1 MLKKISL
8 ILLMLTVTVCFASC
22 DGKDGNTSGSAESNG
37 VISDTS
43 RDHTS
48 GTVSRLPNT
57 SREES
62 DEASRDL
69 GDDLSDMLSDA
80 ESIVSD
86 VMSDAQSVV
95 SDIVDGQ

>member
-1 MLKKISL
+1 MLKKVSL

-22 DGKDGNTSGSAESNG
+22 DGEDGNTSGSAESNG

-48 GTVSRLPNT
+48 GTVSKVPNT

-62 DEASRDL
+62 DEASKDL
-69 GDDLSDMLSDA
+69 GDDISDM
-80 ESIVSD
+80 ISD
-86 VMSDAQSVV
+86 VMSDAESVV
-95 SDIVDGQ
+95 SDLVDGQ

>member
-37 VISDTS
+37 VISDES
-43 RDHTS
+43 RDHAS
-48 GTVSRLPNT
+48 DAVSDLPNT

-62 DEASRDL
+62 DDHSGDL
-69 GDDLSDMLSDA
+69 GDDISDM
-80 ESIVSD
+80 ISD
-86 VMSDAQSVV
+86 VISGAEGVV